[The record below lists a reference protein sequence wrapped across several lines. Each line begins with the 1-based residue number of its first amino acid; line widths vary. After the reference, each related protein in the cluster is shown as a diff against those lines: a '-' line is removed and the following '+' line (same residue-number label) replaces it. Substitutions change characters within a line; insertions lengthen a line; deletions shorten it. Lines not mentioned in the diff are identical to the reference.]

1 VPWEISTDYKS
12 ALAMKSVPW
21 KISTDYKSALAL
33 GVGWHPDYLP
43 II

>member
-1 VPWEISTDYKS
+1 
-12 ALAMKSVPW
+12 MKSVPW